1 MSREDNEYLSH
12 AAREK
17 MVSATRNKEGM
28 VRSCELGRG
37 PCLLCRP
44 LRTMWVHRRA
54 PHKGHLVPSQR
65 PGLAGGPPTAPVF
78 GGQGKPP
85 LSHLQAETEVS

>member
-1 MSREDNEYLSH
+1 
-12 AAREK
+12 
-17 MVSATRNKEGM
+17 
-28 VRSCELGRG
+28 
-37 PCLLCRP
+37 
-44 LRTMWVHRRA
+44 MWVRRRA
-54 PHKGHLVPSQR
+54 PHKGHLVSSQR